1 MDRIAAAAAADGR
14 IYLIAGKTL
23 WTSTPSGAGLVR
35 GVEVLDRTGPPE
47 FAWLGEGVAGVVDLG
62 GRVANTW
69 RGEWTAMAIRPGSPR
84 TLLLAERGGGIRS
97 IPERKRAGDSL
108 PGKELLHVGEPVARM
123 AAGIAGDR
131 QVLVLVTASGRI
143 LVADL
148 PPRPMPAEPP
158 GRGVRVTRKQGGP
171 RGEAPAPADVAAGGA
186 AQDAAATQDAAAAEP
201 AGAEPNDQVEWQP
214 DAPSSRRGDTL
225 RRGALA
231 EALAT
236 RLRTRAATD
245 RTTFLL
251 LLDGRWGSGKS
262 SVLRMLTELLE
273 TGEPRWAVARYD
285 AWRQSRVGRP
295 WWTLLNTIRGTVFAA
310 LPGRRRRV
318 ARIREFWRMRISRSP
333 AAGALVLVLAVAVG
347 LFALLRPVPFGLASV
362 DAAVRSVAA
371 VGAAL
376 ATLWG
381 GSFVVARFVLWESAR
396 GARFFEESAENP
408 MTHIADHVGWLVGQ
422 LDRPLL
428 VMVDDLDR
436 RKAADVVEILES
448 VQTLVRDA
456 PGPHRDGAQPG
467 QPTRTEHAL
476 ARYAP
481 LLPPNPRSMKR
492 FVNDY
497 TMARAVRLL
506 EGDPVP
512 VDALARW
519 TVLRQRWPV
528 LAAHLAEHPD
538 AVDGDPAHRPDG
550 LTEELAALF
559 GGADVRRVLA
569 DGALS
574 ADLVRRCR
582 GG

>member
-1 MDRIAAAAAADGR
+1 
-14 IYLIAGKTL
+14 
-23 WTSTPSGAGLVR
+23 
-35 GVEVLDRTGPPE
+35 
-47 FAWLGEGVAGVVDLG
+47 
-62 GRVANTW
+62 
-69 RGEWTAMAIRPGSPR
+69 
-84 TLLLAERGGGIRS
+84 
-97 IPERKRAGDSL
+97 
-108 PGKELLHVGEPVARM
+108 M
-123 AAGIAGDR
+123 AAGR
-131 QVLVLVTASGRI
+131 
-143 LVADL
+143 
-148 PPRPMPAEPP
+148 AELAQ
-158 GRGVRVTRKQGGP
+158 RGHP
-171 RGEAPAPADVAAGGA
+171 AAGRA
-186 AQDAAATQDAAAAEP
+186 
-201 AGAEPNDQVEWQP
+201 
-214 DAPSSRRGDTL
+214 R
-225 RRGALA
+225 A
-231 EALAT
+231 EALAG

-318 ARIREFWRMRISRSP
+318 ARIREFWRMRISRTP

-422 LDRPLL
+422 PDRPLL

-519 TVLRQRWPV
+519 AVLRQRWPV